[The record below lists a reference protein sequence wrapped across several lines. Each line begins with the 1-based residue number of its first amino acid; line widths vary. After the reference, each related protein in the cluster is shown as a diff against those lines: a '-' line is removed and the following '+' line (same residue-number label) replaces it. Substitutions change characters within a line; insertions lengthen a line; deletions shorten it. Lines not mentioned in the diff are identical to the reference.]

1 MNEKRN
7 ADEVLES
14 IFNLIKDA
22 KKELNTKSKTNI
34 EEREGFSIRNI
45 TYRKKIDSF
54 KKIESQ
60 KKQNSSYSNWS
71 DISFKKIDFKTSKE
85 ELSENKTNN
94 SNEMKF
100 EKLLSETFQLEIDK
114 WQQKNLKKII
124 DLVFDQY
131 SKEKLKKNL
140 K

>member
-1 MNEKRN
+1 MNNKRN
-7 ADEVLES
+7 ADELLKS

-22 KKELNTKSKTNI
+22 KKELNTPSKTNI
-34 EEREGFSIRNI
+34 EEKEGFAVKNLP
-45 TYRKKIDSF
+45 YKKNIDSF

-60 KKQNSSYSNWS
+60 KKQDSSYSNWNN
-71 DISFKKIDFKTSKE
+71 ISFKKIDFKSSKE
-85 ELSENKTNN
+85 EFSEDQVNN
-94 SNEMKF
+94 GNEMKF
-100 EKLLSETFQLEIDK
+100 ENLLSETFQLEIDK

>member
-1 MNEKRN
+1 MNDKRN

-22 KKELNTKSKTNI
+22 KKELNTNSKTNI
-34 EEREGFSIRNI
+34 EEKEGFVIRNI
-45 TYRKKIDSF
+45 TYKKKIDSF
-54 KKIESQ
+54 KKIEPQ

-71 DISFKKIDFKTSKE
+71 DISFKKIDFKNSKE
-85 ELSENKTNN
+85 KFSEDKEDNGNKMN
-94 SNEMKF
+94 F
-100 EKLLSETFQLEIDK
+100 EKLLSETFQSEIDK

-124 DLVFDQY
+124 DLVFNEY
-131 SKEKLKKNL
+131 SNEKLKKNL